1 MEIILGEKAEK
12 TGVSDEGE
20 RERRKDLLARIRSG
34 ELDDRQIEVEL
45 EEKGNIEDT
54 ADNEQANR
62 ISQIFASMMPKR

>member
-45 EEKGNIEDT
+45 EEKETLKIQRT
-54 ADNEQANR
+54 MNR
-62 ISQIFASMMPKR
+62 RIGFLKYSHP